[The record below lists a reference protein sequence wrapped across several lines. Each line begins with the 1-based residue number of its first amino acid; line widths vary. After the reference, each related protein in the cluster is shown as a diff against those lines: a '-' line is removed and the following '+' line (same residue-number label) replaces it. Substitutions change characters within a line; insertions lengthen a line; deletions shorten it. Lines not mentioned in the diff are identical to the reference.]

1 MYIKEHIHRP
11 FVFAFIIIIITI
23 TKVLVVAIVQAVIKI

>member
-1 MYIKEHIHRP
+1 VLYIEEHIHRP
-11 FVFAFIIIIITI
+11 FVFAFIIIITI